1 MKNRWIFGSIVFLFL
16 LGGCVRGVK
25 ETEQTADLF
34 VEYMFLGEKKQSFEK
49 AFSQSKELIAL
60 SQQTRDI
67 FQEGFIEGFLQT
79 ENQSISSLQLQ
90 ELAATFFDRV
100 KLVSTFS
107 QVKMQQRKNVV
118 QVWYEIYGLD
128 MVGLMSQTLATF
140 SQEVKQTQTILSE
153 NEKAEQLLI
162 VFKESLQQTKRVE
175 KPVTVKLLFVVDQKN
190 KWKLKKDTG
199 KQLEKLYYAFL
210 LGKKNQVE
218 YVKDLTQKIRQ

>member
-1 MKNRWIFGSIVFLFL
+1 MKSRWIFGSIVFLFL
-16 LGGCVRGVK
+16 LGGCVRSVK
-25 ETEQTADLF
+25 EKEQTADLF

-49 AFSQSKELIAL
+49 KFSQSKELIAL
-60 SQQTRDI
+60 SQQTRGI

-107 QVKMQQRKNVV
+107 QVKMQQRKSVV

-218 YVKDLTQKIRQ
+218 YVKDLTQKIR

>member
-1 MKNRWIFGSIVFLFL
+1 MKSRWIFGSIVFLFL
-16 LGGCVRGVK
+16 LGGCVRSEK
-25 ETEQTADLF
+25 EKEQTANLF
-34 VEYMFLGEKKQSFEK
+34 IEYMFLGEKKQSFEK
-49 AFSQSKELIAL
+49 KFSQSKELIAL
-60 SQQTRDI
+60 SQQTRGI

-107 QVKMQQRKNVV
+107 QVKMQQRKSVV

-153 NEKAEQLLI
+153 NEKSEQLLI

-218 YVKDLTQKIRQ
+218 YVKDLTQKIR